1 MSMSVCVCVEVEPA
15 GVVDTDMES
24 EMRAMARRRRL
35 VFVALVAA
43 LLTCTAYVVYVNSGI
58 PSEEGTTFFQGQIE
72 PAALLEKP
80 LTVCLRLPEILFLF
94 SRFYSV

>member
-1 MSMSVCVCVEVEPA
+1 MSVCVCVEVEPA